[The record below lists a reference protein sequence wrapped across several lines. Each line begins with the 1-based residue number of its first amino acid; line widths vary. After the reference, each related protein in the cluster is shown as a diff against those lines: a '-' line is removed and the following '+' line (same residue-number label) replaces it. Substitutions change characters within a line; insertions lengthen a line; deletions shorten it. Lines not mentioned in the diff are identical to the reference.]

1 MSNEGTIKTSLL
13 LILLKCIVGYSNG
26 SESLTGELFS
36 NYELLNKLFQF
47 FRYLSYSV
55 FHDICQK
62 VCKETI
68 LFELKFKKSISRCSI
83 LQVIRMSNFV
93 MRPFEYKLKKSKNFF
108 ISVAVFSEIKNDD
121 ILNFSWIKYF
131 GNDFLFLIK

>member
-83 LQVIRMSNFV
+83 LQNMRMSNFV
-93 MRPFEYKLKKSKNFF
+93 ILKLRPFEYKVKSWKICPFWGLFFFRNKKCWHFEFF
-108 ISVAVFSEIKNDD
+108 MNQIFR
-121 ILNFSWIKYF
+121 
-131 GNDFLFLIK
+131 